1 MELKV
6 RDIKSLNMLVE
17 VLSLNGYKLQTEV
30 VYKPFPQNE
39 LIDHFKVNV
48 DGGEHDA

>member
-17 VLSLNGYKLQTEV
+17 ALSLNGYKLQTEV
-30 VYKPFPQNE
+30 IYKPFPQE
-39 LIDHFKVNV
+39 SMIDHFKVNV
-48 DGGEHDA
+48 YGGEPNA

>member
-1 MELKV
+1 MELQV
-6 RDIKSLNMLVE
+6 RDIKRLDMLVE
-17 VLSLNGYKLQTEV
+17 VLSLNGYKLITEV

-48 DGGEHDA
+48 EGGKDA